1 MHNHFRIKIFMTYL
15 DFLQRINDLLFRV
28 FGLNRVTLEFQIKI
42 NSKRSEKDIVD
53 EKKVFVFDDKGGY
66 VQ

>member
-1 MHNHFRIKIFMTYL
+1 MTYL

-28 FGLNRVTLEFQIKI
+28 FGLNLVTLELQIKI

>member
-1 MHNHFRIKIFMTYL
+1 MTYL

-28 FGLNRVTLEFQIKI
+28 FGLNRVTLELQIRI

-53 EKKVFVFDDKGGY
+53 EKQVFVFDDKGGY